1 MINSRSKS
9 QLIWC
14 VVLFLLS
21 NCNTPNKETYFVTPS
36 VVYFAIS
43 KGTSFDTTV
52 YVRNDDSKKL
62 FVSEI
67 ATACGCMVGTIK
79 DSTVLSN
86 DSIPLKLTFTP
97 NALDTGKV
105 VRFISLRTNG
115 KPPIR
120 TIELRGTIN

>member
-9 QLIWC
+9 LLIGC
-14 VVLFLLS
+14 AVILFLS
-21 NCNTPNKETYFVTPS
+21 NCNTTNEETYFVTPS
-36 VVYFAIS
+36 VVHFSIS
-43 KGTSFDTTV
+43 KGTSFDTTI
-52 YVRNDDSKKL
+52 YIRNDDSKKL
-62 FVSEI
+62 VVSEI

-79 DSTVLSN
+79 DSIVLPN

-97 NALDTGKV
+97 NAPDTGRV

-120 TIELRGTIN
+120 TIELRGTVN